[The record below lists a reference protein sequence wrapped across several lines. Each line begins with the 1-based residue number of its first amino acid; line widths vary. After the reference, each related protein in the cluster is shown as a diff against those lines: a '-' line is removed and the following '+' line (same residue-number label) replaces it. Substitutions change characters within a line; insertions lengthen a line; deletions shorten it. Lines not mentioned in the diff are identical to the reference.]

1 MNVNEPVTD
10 IESPKSR
17 LLSGHDRRIGAI
29 LTEDGTL
36 NVRDVGRV
44 MELQSREGLRF
55 GEAALRL
62 GLITADDLRSAVAK
76 QYDLPHLLP
85 DNQNVNSELVVAY
98 EPFHR
103 RAEELR
109 ALRTQLLI
117 RWPASE
123 GKRRALAVVSAGNGE
138 GRSYVAANLAVAFS
152 QLGERT
158 LLVDADMRRP
168 RQHQIFGVA
177 NRIGLSAVLSNRA
190 NGDAVVPVREFGRLS
205 LLPAGAPPPNPQEL
219 LSRVGFSILLHELR
233 SEFDVI
239 LIDTPPAALYADA
252 QTVTFRAGNAIVLAR
267 KDRTRVADTQG
278 VIRELADAGATV
290 LGTVFNAY

>member
-1 MNVNEPVTD
+1 
-10 IESPKSR
+10 
-17 LLSGHDRRIGAI
+17 
-29 LTEDGTL
+29 
-36 NVRDVGRV
+36 
-44 MELQSREGLRF
+44 LR
-55 GEAALRL
+55 G
-62 GLITADDLRSAVAK
+62 AVAK

-117 RWPASE
+117 RWAGGE
-123 GKRRALAVVSAGNGE
+123 VNQRVLAMVSAGNGE
-138 GRSYVAANLAVAFS
+138 GRSYVTANLAVAFS

-158 LLVDADMRRP
+158 LLIDADMRRP
-168 RQHQIFGVA
+168 RQHQIFNVA

-190 NGDAVVPVREFGRLS
+190 NGEAVVPIMEFGRLS

-219 LSRVGFSILLHELR
+219 LSRARFSMLLHDLR
-233 SEFDVI
+233 SQYDVI

-252 QTVTFRAGNAIVLAR
+252 QTVAFRAGNAIVLAR
-267 KDRTRVADTQG
+267 KDHTRVADTKG
-278 VIRELADAGATV
+278 VIRALSDAGANV
-290 LGTVFNAY
+290 IGTVFNAY